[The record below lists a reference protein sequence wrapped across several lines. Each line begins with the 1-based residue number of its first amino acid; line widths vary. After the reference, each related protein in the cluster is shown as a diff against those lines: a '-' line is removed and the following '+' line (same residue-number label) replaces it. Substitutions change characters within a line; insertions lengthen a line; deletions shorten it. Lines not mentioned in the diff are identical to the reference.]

1 MATVDNQT
9 SGSGLLAWLVRRRVL
24 AGTSLVILGI
34 AIAVLPTLLSSWYG
48 TEYLGTVI
56 FSGLLAF
63 LVIAIG
69 VTIRFMPAE
78 ASANV
83 VRLLGLVLLL
93 GGLGGLLVALVGVA
107 LSIHWSNLLT
117 DWLSAGKREGAGQVL
132 LGVAVF
138 LAGLLLMFVTMQLGR
153 AEEHRNPTLR
163 RLMYGYNAVFAGV
176 LLLLI
181 LTVVNVLAGVKLLWA
196 VDATSSGEYSISDRT
211 INLVKGL
218 DKDLNV
224 KVIWPPDD
232 DRMMPIRS
240 LLDNMQTRS
249 TKVSV
254 EYFSPRQERVV
265 ELLKKYPRKIDN
277 IGILLVYGEEKPENA
292 TFLKEAD
299 LFEEGFGNNPTTR
312 FRGEDKIDAAISSL
326 EGGGQK
332 TIVYVTQGAGEPSL
346 SDSGTRPA
354 PGGKGGLGSLRDRLN
369 ARGNFDV
376 RPLTISP
383 GNAKVPDDCKVL
395 VVPAPKPPVDPRVEQ
410 SFRQYLEKGGKAVFL
425 FDVPAP
431 ATGPKMPATGVEGL
445 LAGYNLE
452 VTGDRVLSFGVID
465 LGGARALTDR
475 IIVDVNQTL
484 IESRSNEVATAFA
497 GYPFILNNEVR
508 LVRPAAAG
516 RPGGDS
522 QAQALLTTVRGRDVW
537 TESDWQADSTPQY
550 KALRSGDASM
560 EKRLAKE
567 PLPAAV
573 VVTSGGKPKLA
584 AFGDVG
590 FITNP
595 SVAEG
600 SGTQNFSLFASLLDW
615 LAERSTSIGIE
626 PRNMTVYSLDPTVR
640 FSYLLFL
647 PGLLAFVTI
656 LGLGLGVWV
665 VRRR

>member
-1 MATVDNQT
+1 MATVETQ
-9 SGSGLLAWLVRRRVL
+9 SSESGLLAWLVRRRVF
-24 AGTSLVILGI
+24 AGTALVVIGI
-34 AIAVLPTLLSSWYG
+34 AIAVLPTLVASWYG
-48 TEYLGTVI
+48 TEFLGTVI

-63 LVIAIG
+63 LVIAVG
-69 VTIRFMPAE
+69 VTLRFMPAE
-78 ASANV
+78 AGARPE
-83 VRLLGLVLLL
+83 RLLALVLLL
-93 GGLGGLLVALVGVA
+93 GGVGGLLVALVGVA
-107 LSIHWSNLLT
+107 LTVHWSNLLT

-181 LTVVNVLAGVKLLWA
+181 LTVVNVLAGVKLVWA

-218 DKDLNV
+218 DKELKV

-249 TKVSV
+249 PKVEV
-254 EYFSPRQERVV
+254 EYISPRQERVV

-277 IGILLVYGEEKPENA
+277 IGILLIYGEEKPENA
-292 TFLKEAD
+292 TFLKESD
-299 LFEEGFGNNPTTR
+299 LFEEGFGNNPTR

-346 SDSGTRPA
+346 TDSGTRPA
-354 PGGKGGLGSLRDRLN
+354 PGGKGGLGTLRDRLT
-369 ARGNFDV
+369 ARGNLDV
-376 RPLTISP
+376 RPLTVSP
-383 GNAKVPDDCKVL
+383 ANAKVPEDCKVL
-395 VVPAPKPPVDPRVEQ
+395 VVPAPKPPIDPRVEQ
-410 SFRQYLEKGGKAVFL
+410 AFRQYLEKGGKAVFL
-425 FDVPAP
+425 LDVPAP

-445 LAGYNLE
+445 LAAYNVE

-475 IIVDVNQTL
+475 IIVEVNQTL

-497 GYPFILNNEVR
+497 GYPFILSNELR
-508 LVRPAAAG
+508 LVRPAATG
-516 RPGGDS
+516 RPGGDA

-537 TESDWQADSTPQY
+537 TESNWQADPTPQY
-550 KALRSGDASM
+550 TALRREPESM
-560 EKRLAKE
+560 EKRLSKD

-573 VVTSGGKPKLA
+573 VVTAGGKPKLA
-584 AFGDVG
+584 AFGDVS
-590 FITNP
+590 FITNA

-600 SGTQNFSLFASLLDW
+600 SGTQNFSLFASLVDW

-647 PGLLAFVTI
+647 PGLLAFVMI